1 MSFHDVDGLLH
12 QERIEQPPNHSVSSI
27 LNSSKTPVNVH
38 CKNLGLSGRL
48 KRGAGTH
55 LASWLQEL
63 SFELSHVSHEAVHQ
77 WLLSEP
83 DPQTETV
90 LPNVIKHV
98 GTKSLGHNNPILSV
112 AYGGELLVTKDEKP
126 MRLWRAKD
134 ATLLRVIS
142 GCPGDTVSFSP
153 SRQKIVT

>member
-1 MSFHDVDGLLH
+1 M
-12 QERIEQPPNHSVSSI
+12 
-27 LNSSKTPVNVH
+27 H

-77 WLLSEP
+77 WRLSEP

-112 AYGGELLVTKDEKP
+112 AYG
-126 MRLWRAKD
+126 
-134 ATLLRVIS
+134 
-142 GCPGDTVSFSP
+142 
-153 SRQKIVT
+153 